1 MESTATPEEVRRLV
15 DVSAL
20 ERFLAEHVPGDP
32 APLDVRKHV
41 AGYSNETFFV
51 TRGPQRWVLRR
62 PPGGELLPTSH
73 DVLREYRVLSAVAGR
88 GVRAP
93 RTVVACEDPS
103 VIGAPFYLMEYVDGV
118 VIRDT
123 LPPALDTPEERARI
137 GEELVDALVEIHAV
151 DWRAC
156 GLEGLGR
163 PDGYLERQVRRW
175 SRQWEL
181 TLPRTRPLPGLD
193 EVTEWLK
200 THIPESPAATLVH
213 GDYKLDNVIF
223 ATEAPAR
230 LLAVLDWEMSTI
242 GDPLADLGWMLSNW
256 GDTGF
261 PDDDSTAVVLS
272 PLRDPSSGARTRE
285 ELLARYQ
292 EKTGRSLRDFQFYLL
307 LAVWKLGAILEGLY
321 ALYLAGA
328 ASNPNSGRFEQGVP
342 LFIERMHRIMAGD
355 LR

>member
-1 MESTATPEEVRRLV
+1 MENTPAPGPELAGLV
-15 DVSAL
+15 DVPAL
-20 ERFLAEHVPGDP
+20 ERFLAEHAPGNG

-41 AGYSNETFFV
+41 AGYSNETFYV
-51 TRGPQRWVLRR
+51 TRGDSRWVLRR
-62 PPGGELLPTSH
+62 PPSGDLLPTSH

-93 RTVVACEDPS
+93 RTIAACDDAS

-118 VIRDT
+118 VIRDA
-123 LPPALDTPEERARI
+123 LPPALDNPGERGRI
-137 GEELVDALVEIHAV
+137 GEELVDTLAEIHAV
-151 DWRAC
+151 DWRAA

-181 TLPRTRPLPGLD
+181 TIPRTRPLPGLD
-193 EVTEWLK
+193 AVTEWLR
-200 THIPESPAATLVH
+200 THVPESPAATLVH

-223 ATEAPAR
+223 AREAPAR

-256 GDTGF
+256 GDLGLPATGT
-261 PDDDSTAVVLS
+261 PVGA
-272 PLRDPSSGARTRE
+272 PLRDASSGARTRE
-285 ELLARYQ
+285 DLLARYQ

-321 ALYLAGA
+321 ALYLSGT
-328 ASNPNSGRFEQGVP
+328 ASNPNSAVFELGVP
-342 LFIERMHRIMAGD
+342 AFVERMHRIMDGD